1 MNLKESCE
9 ERKAE
14 ADALANKFNAEK
26 AEIDKLR
33 GQANQKEK
41 ENALLYQQFLVKN
54 AQYSELVSQIK
65 EEENATDCAVKVDK
79 K

>member
-1 MNLKESCE
+1 MNLKERCE

>member
-1 MNLKESCE
+1 MNLKERCE

-65 EEENATDCAVKVDK
+65 EEENAETKTEVKN
-79 K
+79 